1 MHTVTLMKRAGV
13 VMTLAV
19 CLLVAGPARAADD
32 AESLRQAV
40 ELYNQGEYLEAQ
52 EILAGIDR
60 SKLNEDD
67 QALRD
72 EYLDRTRVAI
82 SMAEKAGRDL
92 EDAELAAE
100 SAQASTDPAVKE
112 QELASARRL
121 LETVLANEY
130 APPAMRNAAVA
141 RLRAL
146 DGGEAPDA
154 DAPIAE
160 IVITAP
166 VADEPADTQE
176 PTADAAPAAPQPTA
190 EDVENARARVAEA
203 DKMLAAGRYDEA
215 ERLYTEALAYVPGYP
230 DAQTGLDAVVKHRA
244 NIYGTPA
251 MTLIERV
258 RLEDELNWQR
268 NEQAYHSTER
278 TIREHVANNRYDDAH
293 AALTRA
299 RQIVEAA
306 RQYADPV
313 SKYEALRAQFEGL
326 SEEVAE
332 AERRYHEAEVA
343 RVRAEVEKQ
352 RNIRKEEI
360 EANRRREIDALMN
373 QANEH
378 RMNGDLDG
386 AIGVLNQV
394 LAMDPKNMPA
404 RWLLDSLEEDRNFR
418 KQRDLHAVKATETLR
433 TLVDVEESK
442 IPWSETVTYP
452 KDWPERISRPE
463 RNRPGSTVRD
473 SLLSSALQK
482 QVPVDFNNQP
492 FGQVIEA
499 LVESHNLNI
508 LVDWNDLKL
517 AGIDAN
523 APINLRL
530 PREVTLKKV
539 LTEVLDQA
547 GGGVVDLGYDIHE
560 GVISVATQKHLDNR
574 TYTAVYDISDLL
586 MEVPIFADAP
596 MTDLATASR
605 PKPVRTYETMPW
617 SVGDDDDDDIE
628 RDPARED
635 RVRRIISLIQD
646 VIDQDSWR
654 ETGGTIGTIRE
665 INSQLVVTQNTAA
678 QQQIGGLLDKLRE
691 QRAIQIGIEAR
702 FLTIASH
709 YLEEFGVDLD
719 IVLNSGNAGFDIAPT
734 RNTGDPIAT
743 DPVLGSRLLVPR
755 SVSRVGFGPAVP
767 GLGDATENVDGINQP
782 FTNPTYVPR
791 GGAGGGSR
799 ITPVPIG
806 SNVVGYTD
814 PSRITH
820 DIPGTFAGKDTPAGL
835 NIFGSFLDN
844 IQVDFLI
851 RATQADS
858 RNSVLTAPRIVL
870 FNGQRSWV
878 AVTVQTNFVSQLIPA
893 VATAAAAQAPQ
904 TGTINAGAVLDVQ
917 GTVTSDK
924 RYVTMTLRPGVT
936 RLNQLSTFQTSGGG
950 TAGDAFVQL
959 PELSSQLIKTTVTV
973 PDGGTL
979 LIGGQKLAAETEV
992 DSGVPGLSKIPVLK
1006 RLYSSRVLVKDEQ
1019 TLLILVKPTIFIQS
1033 EQEEQAFPTFSE
1045 RS

>member
-1 MHTVTLMKRAGV
+1 LHTETLMKRAGV

-19 CLLVAGPARAADD
+19 FLLMAGPVRAADD
-32 AESLRQAV
+32 AQSLRQAV

-52 EILAGIDR
+52 ELLAGLDR
-60 SKLNEDD
+60 SKLNADD

-72 EYLDRTRVAI
+72 DYLDRTRVAI

-92 EDAELAAE
+92 EDAEMAEEAA
-100 SAQASTDPAVKE
+100 AAATDPAVKE

-130 APPAMRNAAVA
+130 APPAMRNAAIS

-146 DGGEAPDA
+146 DGEAAPEA
-154 DAPIAE
+154 DAPVMGE
-160 IVITAP
+160 IEISAQPAVP
-166 VADEPADTQE
+166 PADAQSPE
-176 PTADAAPAAPQPTA
+176 ESAAVAAPQPTA
-190 EDVENARARVAEA
+190 EDVERARARVTEG
-203 DKMLAAGRYDEA
+203 DTMLSAGRYDEA

-230 DAQTGLDAVVKHRA
+230 DAQAGLDAVVKHRA

-251 MTLIERV
+251 ESLADKLRKA
-258 RLEDELNWQR
+258 DELNWQR
-268 NEQAYHSTER
+268 SEQLFRSTER
-278 TIREHVANNRYDDAH
+278 DIRAHIAANRYNDAGTL
-293 AALTRA
+293 LTRA
-299 RQIVEAA
+299 GQIVEAA
-306 RQYADPV
+306 KQYADPV
-313 SKYEALRAQFEGL
+313 SKYENLRADFEALRHDVADAQR
-326 SEEVAE
+326 VYE
-332 AERRYHEAEVA
+332 ASEVA
-343 RVRAEVEKQ
+343 RVRAEVEQQ
-352 RNIRKEEI
+352 RNVRKEEI
-360 EANRRREIDALMN
+360 EANRQREIDSLMN
-373 QANEH
+373 QAKEH
-378 RMNGDLDG
+378 RMNGDLES
-386 AIGVLNQV
+386 AIGVLKQV
-394 LAMDPKNMPA
+394 LAMDPNNMPA
-404 RWLLDSLEEDRNFR
+404 RWLLDSMEEDRNFR
-418 KQRDLHAVKATETLR
+418 KQRELHSVKAFETLK
-433 TLVDVEESK
+433 TLVDVELSK

-473 SLLSSALQK
+473 SLLSSALEK
-482 QVPVDFNNQP
+482 HVPVDFPNQP

-499 LVESHNLNI
+499 LVDTHNLNI
-508 LVDWNDLKL
+508 IVDWNDLKL
-517 AGIDAN
+517 AGIDADV
-523 APINLRL
+523 PISLRL

-560 GVISVATQKHLDNR
+560 GVISVATQKRLDNR

-586 MEVPIFADAP
+586 MEVPNFTDAP

-605 PKPVRTYETMPW
+605 PKPVRTYDSMPW
-617 SVGDDDDDDIE
+617 RQGDDDDDDLE
-628 RDPARED
+628 NDPARRD
-635 RVRRIISLIQD
+635 RVREIISLIQD
-646 VIDQDSWR
+646 VISQNSWR

-665 INSQLVVTQNTAA
+665 INSQLVVTQNSAT

-709 YLEEFGVDLD
+709 YLEEFGIDLD

-734 RNTGDPIAT
+734 RATGDPIAT

-767 GLGDATENVDGINQP
+767 ALGAATENVDGINQP
-782 FTNPTYVPR
+782 YTNPTYVPSGR
-791 GGAGGGSR
+791 SGGSNLS
-799 ITPVPIG
+799 PVPVQSG
-806 SNVVGYTD
+806 VLNYSD

-820 DIPGTFAGKDTPAGL
+820 DIPGTFAGKDTPPAL

-878 AVTVQTNFVSQLIPA
+878 AVTVQTNFVSQLLPV

-973 PDGGTL
+973 PDSGTL

-1033 EQEEQAFPTFSE
+1033 EQEEQAFPSFSN
-1045 RS
+1045 RN